1 MSLSSTTTIKNQLS
15 TALGP
20 KAPPYFSVLKEYLSG
35 HISRTEYDDQVKTH
49 LDSTHLGMASF
60 GSARLPSANAH
71 TVREQSSYITPS
83 LSPYSTLPLTLRHP
97 PRLRMCPN
105 FPPARGAARYRTKAR
120 TR

>member
-60 GSARLPSANAH
+60 GLLDSHALTCTLCGN
-71 TVREQSSYITPS
+71 
-83 LSPYSTLPLTLRHP
+83 SPAT
-97 PRLRMCPN
+97 
-105 FPPARGAARYRTKAR
+105 
-120 TR
+120 